1 MMERVKYEMKALYD
15 KECRM
20 YNVGIMIPY
29 MEYMPKTLEEIIEA
43 EKMCHFILT
52 SLDGKEVVNV

>member
-1 MMERVKYEMKALYD
+1 MMENIKFQMKALYD

-29 MEYMPKTLEEIIEA
+29 MEFMPKTLEEIIEA
-43 EKMCHFILT
+43 EKVFTALAGVI
-52 SLDGKEVVNV
+52 NV

>member
-1 MMERVKYEMKALYD
+1 MMENVKFQMSALYD

-29 MEYMPKTLEEIIEA
+29 MEFMPKTLEEIVEA
-43 EKMCHFILT
+43 EKVYSALRGII
-52 SLDGKEVVNV
+52 NV